1 MLDVSRAFD
10 AVTFDAGNTL
20 LRCHPPPRVLY
31 AEALSR
37 YGPVVTPDEVAP
49 AFADAWVEMQRR
61 TPSGLDR
68 YSAHPGGERA
78 WWGAFLRE
86 VLARLGHPAPW
97 EPLLDDLYAA
107 FARIE
112 VWRAYPEVAGAL
124 EGLRATGVGLAVV
137 SNWDRRLPE
146 ILEGLGLAGFFTVV
160 VVSAREGVEK
170 PASAIFHRALDRL
183 GVAPQRALHVGDSP
197 RDDYQGAEG
206 AGLSA
211 ALVDRHRLFVGGPYR
226 RLDSLEGVLE
236 LV

>member
-1 MLDVSRAFD
+1 MPSRFD

-20 LRCHPPPRVLY
+20 LRCYPPPRVLY

-37 YGPVVTPDEVAP
+37 HGPAVTPEEVGP

-61 TPSGLDR
+61 TPPGGDR

-97 EPLLDDLYAA
+97 EPLLDELYAA

-112 VWRAYPEVAGAL
+112 VWRVFPEVARTL
-124 EGLRATGVGLAVV
+124 EALRAAGLEVGVI

-146 ILEGLGLAGFFTVV
+146 ILEGLGLAGYFTAV

-170 PASAIFHRALDRL
+170 PAPAIFHRALERL

-206 AGLSA
+206 AGMSA
-211 ALVDRHRLFVGGPYR
+211 ALVDRHRLFVGEAFR
-226 RLDSLEGVLE
+226 RIDGLDGVLE

>member
-1 MLDVSRAFD
+1 
-10 AVTFDAGNTL
+10 VTFDAGNTL

-37 YGPVVTPDEVAP
+37 RGPAVTPEEVAP

-61 TPSGLDR
+61 TPAGRDR

-86 VLARLGHPAPW
+86 VLGRLGHPAPW

-107 FARIE
+107 FARVE
-112 VWRAYPEVAGAL
+112 VWRAFPEATRTLEALQSAGVRL
-124 EGLRATGVGLAVV
+124 GVV

-146 ILEGLGLAGFFTVV
+146 ILDGLGLARFFAVV
-160 VVSAREGVEK
+160 AVSAEEGVEK
-170 PASAIFHRALDRL
+170 PAPAIFHRALQRL
-183 GVAPQRALHVGDSP
+183 GVEPRRALHVGDSP
-197 RDDYQGAEG
+197 RDDYLGAEG

-211 ALVDRHRLFVGGPYR
+211 ALVDRHRLFVGGAYR